1 MLAEA
6 GLLGKVEFT
15 SVMSENEIKK
25 ETCRAFMVPM
35 GLGEDGLAAG
45 NLFPFRYLQ
54 RTGAGSRSLCMPAV
68 SQIFQWN
75 GRQVASLCK
84 SGGYMY
90 IIADQG

>member
-25 ETCRAFMVPM
+25 EICRAFMVPM

-45 NLFPFRYLQ
+45 NLFPFHYLQ
-54 RTGAGSRSLCMPAV
+54 RTGAGSRSLCIYQLYPK
-68 SQIFQWN
+68 IFN
-75 GRQVASLCK
+75 G
-84 SGGYMY
+84 M
-90 IIADQG
+90 ADKLLVYARVGVTCTS